1 MEHVYHWRRPDL
13 RGTVLYPLN
22 LLASVHPD
30 LYDTEVKKYV
40 GREDLL
46 TFRVPYLD
54 VLWNDVLHTSTV
66 HPSTIR
72 LALEE
77 CGFGPEDLRP
87 GFGRFFRIPIE
98 HLEGMPM
105 VWYAAD
111 DATGPRHSFRPF
123 DPDRYHELDAVGPE
137 YLVYLR
143 ECRVSGTQPLL
154 YWTVPHVLVAE
165 AIDTDGLE
173 VLDWRDPPRPT
184 T

>member
-1 MEHVYHWRRPDL
+1 VEHVYHWRRPDL

-111 DATGPRHSFRPF
+111 DATGPRRSFRPST
-123 DPDRYHELDAVGPE
+123 RI
-137 YLVYLR
+137 
-143 ECRVSGTQPLL
+143 GTTSSTPS
-154 YWTVPHVLVAE
+154 VPSTWSTCGSA
-165 AIDTDGLE
+165 A
-173 VLDWRDPPRPT
+173 RPARSRCST
-184 T
+184 GRSRTCW